1 VTALA
6 AWLER
11 HRRSVAFVFVALV
24 VAGAASA
31 TRLPVALFPRVDF
44 PRIVVS
50 VDAGDRP
57 ADRMAIEVTRPV
69 EEALRGVPGV
79 RRVRSSTSRGSAD
92 VSVSFDWGD
101 DMGAA
106 LLMADSVLNGLV
118 PSLPSGTAFSAR
130 RMDPTVF
137 PVLAYSLTSP
147 TLSLV
152 ELRNIAD
159 QDLRPLIATVEGVG
173 SATVQGGRQE
183 ELRVTVDPG
192 LLLAYGLQ
200 IDDVVTALGASNT
213 VAAVGRLED
222 LHVLYL
228 VVSQSTAAD
237 IASLGEVVVRTDG
250 EGVVQVEDVA
260 TISDEVAP
268 EWTRVSANGRDA
280 VLLNV
285 YQQPSGNT
293 VEVAAAVRALIA
305 ERQQSLPPDAHIEAW
320 YDQSE
325 LIEASAG
332 SVRDAVLIGVAL
344 ACLVLLAF
352 LRSIRVTII
361 AAIAVPGVLA
371 GASLLLGVL
380 GMSFNIM
387 TLGGMAAAV
396 GLVID
401 DAIVMIEHIEARRSH
416 GESNVLAAAA
426 DLTRPL
432 IVSSSVTVV
441 VFAPLAFLS
450 GVTGAFF
457 RALSLTMA
465 SSLVISFFVAWLVV
479 PILAERFL
487 PATTATHAPGAIET
501 RVLAAYRWLAERA
514 VGRPLR
520 ALLFLIPLVALGAIA
535 EQRLGSGFMPSMDE
549 GGFIIDYR
557 ARPGAALAETDAL
570 CRQVEA
576 ILAATPEVESYS
588 RRTGLQLGGGI
599 TEANEGDY
607 FVRLRSARTRGV
619 EDVMDDVRTQVAE
632 HVPGLD
638 TEMAQ
643 LMEDLIGD
651 LTAVPQPIEIEVFS
665 DDPEVLSATADHVVA
680 AISAIPGVVDVQ
692 PGVVLAGDALHVE
705 VDGARAALEGLD
717 ANTISTALTTLLDG
731 NVATEIQRDPRMI
744 GVRVWT
750 PRHLR
755 ASEHDV
761 ERLTIEA
768 PSGHLV
774 PIHRVAS
781 ITRVSGEPQITRDDL
796 RRMVAVT
803 GRITGRDM
811 GSVMRDVQAALA
823 HDGVIPT
830 GVTHRLGGLYAE
842 QQAAFGGLVAV
853 FGAAVALVFM
863 LLLYVYES
871 FRVATSM
878 MITTLLAICAV
889 MIGLWVTGT
898 PLNISSMMGMTMVV
912 GIVTEVAV
920 FYVSELTNAHADS
933 AANDR
938 FVKAG
943 VDRFRPIAMTTLAAI
958 LALLPLAL
966 AIGEGSSMEQPLAIA
981 IIAGLVAQLPLVL
994 VVLPA
999 LLRAL
1004 RWTPTPTT
1012 RPIDASDASKGD

>member
-1 VTALA
+1 MSA

-11 HRRSVAFVFVALV
+11 HRRSLVFLFVALV
-24 VAGAASA
+24 AAGAGAASGM
-31 TRLPVALFPRVDF
+31 PVALFPHVDF
-44 PRIVVS
+44 PRIVVG

-92 VSVSFDWGD
+92 ISVSFDWGA
-101 DMGAA
+101 DMGSA
-106 LLMADSVLNGLV
+106 LLMTDSALNGLL
-118 PSLPSGTAFSAR
+118 PSLPSGTAFDAR

-159 QDLRPLIATVEGVG
+159 TDLRPSIATVDGVG
-173 SATVQGGRQE
+173 HASVQGGRQQ

-192 LLLAYGLQ
+192 RLLAYGLA
-200 IDDVVTALGASNT
+200 IDDVVTALSASNT
-213 VAAVGRLED
+213 VVAVGRLED

-228 VVSQSTAAD
+228 VVSQSTASDLEA
-237 IASLGEVVVRTDG
+237 LGEVVVRTDG

-260 TISDEVAP
+260 TLSDEVAP

-285 YQQPSGNT
+285 YQQPTGNT
-293 VEVAAAVRALIA
+293 VQVASAVRALIA
-305 ERQQSLPPDAHIEAW
+305 ERAAVLPPDVHIEVW

-325 LIEASAG
+325 LIEASAS
-332 SVRDAVLIGVAL
+332 SVRDAVLLGVAL

-352 LRSIRVTII
+352 LRSRRVTLI

-371 GASLLLGVL
+371 ATTLLLGVL
-380 GMSFNIM
+380 QMSFNIM

-401 DAIVMIEHIEARRSH
+401 DAIVMIEHIEAKRQGRG
-416 GESNVLAAAA
+416 GESMGALAAAV

-432 IVSSSVTVV
+432 VVSSSVTVV

-479 PILAERFL
+479 PILAERLL
-487 PATTATHAPGAIET
+487 PSHAAPHVSGAVEK
-501 RVLAAYRWLAERA
+501 RVLAVYRWLVERA
-514 VGRPLR
+514 LKRPLVGLLLVVPLL
-520 ALLFLIPLVALGAIA
+520 ALGLVAQA
-535 EQRLGSGFMPSMDE
+535 RLGSGFMPSMDE
-549 GGFIIDYR
+549 GGFIMDYR
-557 ARPGAALAETDAL
+557 ARPGAALGETDAL

-576 ILAATPEVESYS
+576 ILAATPEIDSYS
-588 RRTGLQLGGGI
+588 RRTGMQLGGGI

-607 FVRLRSARTRGV
+607 FVRLHGQPRRGV
-619 EDVMDDVRTQVAE
+619 EEVMDDVRTRVAAQ
-632 HVPGLD
+632 VPGLD
-638 TEMAQ
+638 IEMAQ

-665 DDPEVLSATADHVVA
+665 DDPDVLSATADRVVT
-680 AISAIPGVVDVQ
+680 AISSIPGVVDVQ

-717 ANTISTALTTLLDG
+717 ANTVSAELGILLDG
-731 NVATEIQRDPRMI
+731 NVATEVQRDPRMI
-744 GVRVWT
+744 GVRVWIPT
-750 PRHLR
+750 RLR
-755 ASEHDV
+755 ATERDV
-761 ERLTIEA
+761 EHLSIEA
-768 PSGHLV
+768 PNGHLV
-774 PIHRVAS
+774 PIGRIAS
-781 ITRVSGEPQITRDDL
+781 ITRISGEAQITRDDL

-811 GSVMRDVQAALA
+811 GSVMRDVQVALA
-823 HDGVIPT
+823 GDGVLPA

-842 QQAAFGGLVAV
+842 QQAAFGGLAAV
-853 FGAAVALVFM
+853 FAAAVALVFM
-863 LLLYVYES
+863 LLLFVYES
-871 FRVATSM
+871 FRIALSM
-878 MITTLLAICAV
+878 MVTTLLAICAV
-889 MIGLWVTGT
+889 AVGLWLTGT

-920 FYVSELTNAHADS
+920 FYVSELTSAHAEPSDL
-933 AANDR
+933 DP
-938 FVKAG
+938 FVQAG
-943 VDRFRPIAMTTLAAI
+943 IDRFRPIAMTTLAAI

-966 AIGEGSSMEQPLAIA
+966 AIGEGASMEQPLAIA
-981 IIAGLVAQLPLVL
+981 IISGLVAQLPLVL
-994 VVLPA
+994 VVLPI

-1004 RWTPTPTT
+1004 RWSRRPPSAT
-1012 RPIDASDASKGD
+1012 R